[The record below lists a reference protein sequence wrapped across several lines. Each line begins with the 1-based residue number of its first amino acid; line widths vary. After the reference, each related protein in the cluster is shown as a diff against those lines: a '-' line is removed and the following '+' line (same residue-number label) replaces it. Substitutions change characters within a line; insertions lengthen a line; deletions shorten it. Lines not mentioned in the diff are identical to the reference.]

1 MTKYFFIDFDNTTFS
16 HWTHQIPASALEAF
30 KMLQQNGHKFILASG
45 RPFRSGSEMLTE
57 YDLHPDCLISSNGAI
72 VEAEGHLLQ
81 ENFVDP
87 EVQKR
92 LIDFVLEKGYCLTT
106 HYNGIWYCSNP
117 ERFVSHSRI
126 KPPQPMVGGKDFL
139 TLYDCLVN
147 AFFLS
152 DTPEAIED
160 VQAHFPELKLLRM
173 GTELGGADVIPRAN
187 GKANGIPLI
196 LDYYGASLTDTVAIG
211 DSMNDLEMVRTAHL
225 GIAIGNAMPELKKA
239 ADYIA
244 PDIDEDGLST
254 AIQWA
259 LSK

>member
-1 MTKYFFIDFDNTTFS
+1 
-16 HWTHQIPASALEAF
+16 
-30 KMLQQNGHKFILASG
+30 
-45 RPFRSGSEMLTE
+45 
-57 YDLHPDCLISSNGAI
+57 
-72 VEAEGHLLQ
+72 
-81 ENFVDP
+81 
-87 EVQKR
+87 
-92 LIDFVLEKGYCLTT
+92 
-106 HYNGIWYCSNP
+106 
-117 ERFVSHSRI
+117 
-126 KPPQPMVGGKDFL
+126 MVGGKDFL

-196 LDYYGASLTDTVAIG
+196 LDYDGASLTDTVAIG